1 MWSRGRRLS
10 VRLAELGIAT
20 AGDLADPDAQK
31 RAAIQ
36 CGAGVT
42 TRELCVIA
50 CLELDGAMP
59 PTQEAC

>member
-1 MWSRGRRLS
+1 M
-10 VRLAELGIAT
+10 RLAELGIAT